1 MKIRPINIKDNHEL
15 SLVIRS
21 VLIEMGV
28 PKIGTA
34 YEDKELDAMYEA
46 YYGLRTVYYVVIEGR
61 KIIGGAGIAPLKEGD
76 PSVCE
81 LQKMYFSP
89 KARGKGIG
97 QKMIDACINFAKSND
112 FKLCYIETMPNM
124 EAAQKLYKKLGFN
137 YIDHPMGNTG
147 HCSCPI
153 WMTKSLT

>member
-1 MKIRPINIKDNHEL
+1 MKIRPIDIKDNREL

-21 VLIEMGV
+21 VLIEMSV
-28 PKIGTA
+28 PKTGTA
-34 YEDKELDAMYEA
+34 YEDEELDTMYEA
-46 YYGLRTVYYVVIEGR
+46 YLGPRTIYYVVTDGK
-61 KIIGGAGIAPLKEGD
+61 KILGGGGIAPLKDGD

-89 KARGKGIG
+89 KARGKGLG
-97 QKMIDACINFAKSND
+97 QKLIDACINFAKSND

>member
-1 MKIRPINIKDNHEL
+1 MKIRPIDIKDNHEL

-28 PKIGTA
+28 PKTGTA
-34 YEDKELDAMYEA
+34 YEDEELDAMYEA
-46 YYGLRTVYYVVIEGR
+46 YLGLKTIYYVVIEGK
-61 KIIGGAGIAPLKEGD
+61 KILGGAGIAPLKEGD

-97 QKMIDACINFAKSND
+97 QKMIDACINFSKSND

-124 EAAQKLYKKLGFN
+124 EAAQKLYKKLGFK
-137 YIDHPMGNTG
+137 YIDYPMGNTG

>member
-1 MKIRPINIKDNHEL
+1 MKIRPIDINDNLEL

-28 PKIGTA
+28 PKTGTA
-34 YEDKELDAMYEA
+34 YEDEELDAMYES
-46 YYGLRTVYYVVIEGR
+46 YLGLRAIYYVITEGK
-61 KIIGGAGIAPLKEGD
+61 KILGGAGIAPLQEGD

-89 KARGKGIG
+89 KVRGKGFG
-97 QKMIDACINFAKSND
+97 HQMIDTCIDFAKLND

-153 WMTKSLT
+153 WMTKSLI

>member
-1 MKIRPINIKDNHEL
+1 MKIRPIDIKDNHEL
-15 SLVIRS
+15 SSVIRS

-28 PKIGTA
+28 PKTGTA
-34 YEDKELDAMYEA
+34 YEDEELDAMYEA
-46 YYGLRTVYYVVIEGR
+46 YLGPRAVYYVVSEGK
-61 KIIGGAGIAPLKEGD
+61 KILGGAGVAPLKDGD

-89 KARGKGIG
+89 KVRGKGFGYQI
-97 QKMIDACINFAKSND
+97 IDACINFAKSND

-153 WMTKSLT
+153 WMIKSII

>member
-1 MKIRPINIKDNHEL
+1 MKIRPIDIKDNREL
-15 SLVIRS
+15 CSVIRS

-28 PKIGTA
+28 PKTGTA
-34 YEDKELDAMYEA
+34 YEDEELNAMYEA
-46 YYGLRTVYYVVIEGR
+46 YLGPRTIYYVITEEK
-61 KIIGGAGIAPLKEGD
+61 KILGGAGITLLKDGD

-89 KARGKGIG
+89 KARGKGLG
-97 QKMIDACINFAKSND
+97 HQMIDTCINFAKSND

-124 EAAQKLYKKLGFN
+124 EAAQKLYKKSGFN

-147 HCSCPI
+147 HYSCPI
-153 WMTKSLT
+153 WMTKSLI

>member
-1 MKIRPINIKDNHEL
+1 MKIRTIDIKDNREL

-34 YEDKELDAMYEA
+34 YEDEELDTMYEA
-46 YYGLRTVYYVVIEGR
+46 YLGPRTIYYVVTDGK
-61 KIIGGAGIAPLKEGD
+61 KILGGGGIAPLKDGYS
-76 PSVCE
+76 SVCE

-89 KARGKGIG
+89 KARGKGLG
-97 QKMIDACINFAKSND
+97 QKLIDTCIDFAKSND

>member
-1 MKIRPINIKDNHEL
+1 MKIRTIDIKDNREL

-28 PKIGTA
+28 PKTGTA
-34 YEDKELDAMYEA
+34 YEDEELDTMYEA
-46 YYGLRTVYYVVIEGR
+46 YLGPRTIYYVVTDGK
-61 KIIGGAGIAPLKEGD
+61 KILGGGGIAPLKDGD

-89 KARGKGIG
+89 KARGKGLG
-97 QKMIDACINFAKSND
+97 QKLIDTCIDFAKSND

-153 WMTKSLT
+153 WMTKSLI

>member
-1 MKIRPINIKDNHEL
+1 MKIRTIDIKDNREL

-28 PKIGTA
+28 PKTGTA
-34 YEDKELDAMYEA
+34 YEDEELDTMYEA
-46 YYGLRTVYYVVIEGR
+46 YFGPRTVYYVVTKEK
-61 KIIGGAGIAPLKEGD
+61 KILGGGGIAPLKDGD

-89 KARGKGIG
+89 KARGKGLG
-97 QKMIDACINFAKSND
+97 QKLIDTCIDFAKSNN

>member
-1 MKIRPINIKDNHEL
+1 MKIRTIDIKDNREL
-15 SLVIRS
+15 SLVIRN

-28 PKIGTA
+28 PKTGTA
-34 YEDKELDAMYEA
+34 YEDEELDTMYEA
-46 YYGLRTVYYVVIEGR
+46 YLGPRTIYYVVTDGK
-61 KIIGGAGIAPLKEGD
+61 KILGGGGIAPLKDGD

-89 KARGKGIG
+89 KARGKGLG
-97 QKMIDACINFAKSND
+97 QKLIDTCIDFAKSND

>member
-1 MKIRPINIKDNHEL
+1 MKIRPIDINDNLEL

-28 PKIGTA
+28 PKTGTA
-34 YEDKELDAMYEA
+34 YEDEELDAMYES
-46 YYGLRTVYYVVIEGR
+46 YLGLRAIYYVITEGE
-61 KIIGGAGIAPLKEGD
+61 KILGGAGIAPLQEGD

-89 KARGKGIG
+89 KARGKGLG
-97 QKMIDACINFAKSND
+97 HQMIDTCIDFAKLND

-124 EAAQKLYKKLGFN
+124 EAARKLYKKLGFN

-153 WMTKSLT
+153 WMTKSLI

>member
-1 MKIRPINIKDNHEL
+1 
-15 SLVIRS
+15 
-21 VLIEMGV
+21 
-28 PKIGTA
+28 
-34 YEDKELDAMYEA
+34 
-46 YYGLRTVYYVVIEGR
+46 
-61 KIIGGAGIAPLKEGD
+61 
-76 PSVCE
+76 
-81 LQKMYFSP
+81 MYFSP